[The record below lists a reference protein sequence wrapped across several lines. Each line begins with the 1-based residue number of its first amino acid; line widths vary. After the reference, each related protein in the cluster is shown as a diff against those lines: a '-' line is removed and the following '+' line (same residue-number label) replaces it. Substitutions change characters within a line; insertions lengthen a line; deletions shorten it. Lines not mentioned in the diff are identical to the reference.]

1 LYSKVNY
8 TIVGFFVVLFT
19 LALIAFAFWLSK
31 KGLGKE
37 YKYYQTYIKE
47 SVGGLSID
55 SAVKLRGINV
65 GSVSDMHI
73 DPNDIQKV
81 NVTLKINEQTP
92 IKEDMVTIIK
102 SHGVTGLSY
111 IEITQ
116 GSNDSKELL
125 SKEGEMALID
135 NKPSL
140 IESFSNNIDPIT
152 HNLKL
157 AIEKFNQTLSPK
169 NIETFSQI
177 LQNIETMTAKVV
189 TIEEQMHSTLIAIE
203 KSANKIDTTLNP
215 DEINASLHHFA
226 KTLEEYALLA
236 KNLNRATKDFRHTV
250 QRGDYNFKDIFEP
263 IKIDVKESAYSFQE
277 LLYYLQKLS
286 RSPADLIQRQTPK
299 KFEE

>member
-1 LYSKVNY
+1 MYSKVNY

-37 YKYYQTYIKE
+37 YTYYQTHIKE

-65 GSVSDMHI
+65 GSVSDMYI
-73 DPNDIQKV
+73 DSNDIQKV
-81 NVTLKINEQTP
+81 IVTLKINQHTP

-116 GSNDSKELL
+116 GSNDSQALL
-125 SKEGEMALID
+125 SQEGEMALID

-189 TIEEQMHSTLIAIE
+189 TIEEQMRTTLIAIE

-226 KTLEEYALLA
+226 KTLEEYTLLA
-236 KNLNRATKDFRHTV
+236 QNLNRATKDFRYTV